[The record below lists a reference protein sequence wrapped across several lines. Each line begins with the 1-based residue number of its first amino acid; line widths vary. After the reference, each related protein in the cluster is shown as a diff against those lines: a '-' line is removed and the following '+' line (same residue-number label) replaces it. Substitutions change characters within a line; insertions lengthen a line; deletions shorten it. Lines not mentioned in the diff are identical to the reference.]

1 MIPRRPGPFRR
12 PALCV
17 KSVAAVVALRDIER
31 AVCQLLRSTPR
42 WRPVTQAPAP
52 GWSVMPSKERPKD
65 LHPRNK
71 LWRSTLMCELLTHL
85 PIVGTCGVIALL
97 AGPLARLPINF
108 GAWLLEWLCRP
119 TRAGDPSLTL
129 NACCRTSSG

>member
-1 MIPRRPGPFRR
+1 MR
-12 PALCV
+12 
-17 KSVAAVVALRDIER
+17 
-31 AVCQLLRSTPR
+31 
-42 WRPVTQAPAP
+42 
-52 GWSVMPSKERPKD
+52 
-65 LHPRNK
+65 
-71 LWRSTLMCELLTHL
+71 ELLTHL

-129 NACCRTSSG
+129 NACCRTSSRDTIPSSEELSKVSPELAASLFISDVSYPGHSAVTDRRNGQGVLA

>member
-1 MIPRRPGPFRR
+1 
-12 PALCV
+12 
-17 KSVAAVVALRDIER
+17 
-31 AVCQLLRSTPR
+31 
-42 WRPVTQAPAP
+42 
-52 GWSVMPSKERPKD
+52 
-65 LHPRNK
+65 
-71 LWRSTLMCELLTHL
+71 MCELLTHL

-129 NACCRTSSG
+129 NACCRTSSGDKRVPGTPYLAPKN